1 MERLV
6 LERIIREEVEL
17 MGEDF
22 RDKFNDLKAKYVQG
36 KKEKAAQAA
45 QGGKQP
51 KEFYKAGPF
60 AGHAKDSLSFREY
73 YKLGQYETMLDQGYS
88 QGAAMKKLFGDK
100 PPEPSKKAATPQTPE
115 SEPKAEVEPEEG
127 SREDLF
133 GPEDDSEPTSAAD
146 LESAENDEDFDWE
159 PFGAEED

>member
-51 KEFYKAGPF
+51 KEFYRTIRGT
-60 AGHAKDSLSFREY
+60 RER
-73 YKLGQYETMLDQGYS
+73 Q
-88 QGAAMKKLFGDK
+88 
-100 PPEPSKKAATPQTPE
+100 P
-115 SEPKAEVEPEEG
+115 
-127 SREDLF
+127 
-133 GPEDDSEPTSAAD
+133 
-146 LESAENDEDFDWE
+146 
-159 PFGAEED
+159 